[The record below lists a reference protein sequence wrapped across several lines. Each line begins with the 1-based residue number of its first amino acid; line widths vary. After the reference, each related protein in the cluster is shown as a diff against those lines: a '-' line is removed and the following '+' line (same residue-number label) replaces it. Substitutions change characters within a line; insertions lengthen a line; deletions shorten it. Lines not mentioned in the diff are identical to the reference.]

1 MLAQPEDPKAFAASA
16 LPRFETAFQ
25 HFFRQYA
32 QYQAASSA
40 WDARWGAMYGAS
52 QPGYVAVHSATMPGV
67 ASMQPAGEVVDP
79 ETGARIPII
88 PVPEETVATPVVQPV
103 PEGAGQ

>member
-1 MLAQPEDPKAFAASA
+1 
-16 LPRFETAFQ
+16 
-25 HFFRQYA
+25 
-32 QYQAASSA
+32 
-40 WDARWGAMYGAS
+40 MYGAS
-52 QPGYVAVHSATMPGV
+52 QPGYVAVHSITAPTAASSLV
-67 ASMQPAGEVVDP
+67 APQAAGEVVDP